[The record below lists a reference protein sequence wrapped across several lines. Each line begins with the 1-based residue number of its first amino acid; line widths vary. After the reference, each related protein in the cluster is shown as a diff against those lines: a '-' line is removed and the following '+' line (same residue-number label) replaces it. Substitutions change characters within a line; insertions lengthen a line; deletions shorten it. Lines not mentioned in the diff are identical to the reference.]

1 MFHEYRDLITELKGK
16 NARFDSLF
24 EKHDELDHKIADAQ
38 AGRVHMSD
46 LEIDAM
52 KKEKL
57 RIKDELGTLLARLI
71 SPLSFNPCLEFSN
84 RNKFSRLNLP
94 RTINKNSAPKRV
106 KIYTARFTILTP
118 LNNFY
123 VSLHHCIYQQC
134 GISAIKYN
142 SLRLS
147 IALSASKNISC

>member
-52 KKEKL
+52 KK
-57 RIKDELGTLLARLI
+57 DFA
-71 SPLSFNPCLEFSN
+71 
-84 RNKFSRLNLP
+84 
-94 RTINKNSAPKRV
+94 
-106 KIYTARFTILTP
+106 
-118 LNNFY
+118 
-123 VSLHHCIYQQC
+123 
-134 GISAIKYN
+134 
-142 SLRLS
+142 
-147 IALSASKNISC
+147 

>member
-24 EKHDELDHKIADAQ
+24 EKHAELDHKIADAQ

-57 RIKDELGTLLARLI
+57 RIKDELGSLLAQYKA
-71 SPLSFNPCLEFSN
+71 EKA
-84 RNKFSRLNLP
+84 NK
-94 RTINKNSAPKRV
+94 
-106 KIYTARFTILTP
+106 
-118 LNNFY
+118 
-123 VSLHHCIYQQC
+123 
-134 GISAIKYN
+134 
-142 SLRLS
+142 
-147 IALSASKNISC
+147 